1 MSASQTISL
10 DLPQKYL
17 GQVQALLRA
26 HVPHAEVWAYGSRVT
41 GGGHDASD
49 LDLVLRDP
57 QNLLE
62 ENGALYDLKEAF
74 IESNLPIRVD
84 IMDWA
89 RIPES
94 FHREIE
100 RAHVVVQESDLDDF
114 ISASLKQGV

>member
-1 MSASQTISL
+1 MSATQTLAL

-17 GQVQALLRA
+17 EQVKAVLRA
-26 HVPHAEVWAYGSRVT
+26 HVPRTEVWAYGSRVT
-41 GGGHDASD
+41 GSGHEASD
-49 LDLVLRDP
+49 LDLVLRNP

-62 ENGALYDLKEAF
+62 ETGALYNLKEAF

-94 FHREIE
+94 FCQEIE
-100 RAHVVVQESDLDDF
+100 RAHVVVQEGR
-114 ISASLKQGV
+114 K